1 MLFFVLFPASCEY
14 CVSECMCV
22 SAGVINLVG
31 GGAEQLRYQ
40 VTQGN
45 TVVLLLYSTGI
56 LCTEILCTE
65 ILCTEILCTRIQCGD
80 A

>member
-1 MLFFVLFPASCEY
+1 MFSVVLLPLFRCLVY
-14 CVSECMCV
+14 CVSECVCV
-22 SAGVINLVG
+22 SAGVINLAG

-65 ILCTEILCTRIQCGD
+65 ILCTRIQCGD